1 MGCVTRRNYCDH
13 AAPGG
18 SRRWTLWESDQ
29 GRLDRSFPARKPSHN
44 RPGAGQR
51 HPDHLRP
58 VGLCASACGAGAI
71 PDGWRVRDLR
81 SSNGTFINGARVTTL
96 AKLQPGDSIV
106 MGRAR
111 LTLLADNDSVG
122 PEPTMRPASEVDR
135 VGLTSRETEVLR
147 LVAAG
152 RSDAQ
157 IAQRI
162 FISVRT
168 VHSHL
173 EHIRNKTGVR
183 RRTELARYAV
193 TLGLSE

>member
-1 MGCVTRRNYCDH
+1 MDALGIGSGPTRQVFPLRGNRVTIGRAPDNDIQITSDLSVSRQH
-13 AAPGG
+13 AVLEL
-18 SRRWTLWESDQ
+18 S
-29 GRLDRSFPARKPSHN
+29 
-44 RPGAGQR
+44 
-51 HPDHLRP
+51 
-58 VGLCASACGAGAI
+58 